1 MTTHLVEIPSH
12 RSLLDADDPLHRIE
26 ALDRRLTVAMIRASD
41 TLREALDDI
50 EPAYTSMSADTHN
63 RALDDHRVFWCR
75 VVLARFI
82 ALHLSSRLTPEQMM
96 WWTR

>member
-1 MTTHLVEIPSH
+1 MTTHLAETPSH
-12 RSLLDADDPLHRIE
+12 RSLLETHDPFHRIE
-26 ALDRRLTVAMIRASD
+26 ALDRRLMDAMTRASK

-50 EPAYTSMSADTHN
+50 EPAYTSMSAETHN
-63 RALDDHRVFWCR
+63 RALDEHRIFWCR

>member
-1 MTTHLVEIPSH
+1 MHLVETPSH
-12 RSLLDADDPLHRIE
+12 RSLLEARDPFHGIE
-26 ALDRRLTVAMIRASD
+26 ALDRRLMDAMTRASN

-50 EPAYTSMSADTHN
+50 EPAYTGMSAETDN
-63 RALDDHRVFWCR
+63 RALDEHRIFWCR

>member
-1 MTTHLVEIPSH
+1 MTTRLAETPSH
-12 RSLLDADDPLHRIE
+12 RSLLETHDPFHRIE
-26 ALDRRLTVAMIRASD
+26 ALDRRLMDAMTRASK

-50 EPAYTSMSADTHN
+50 EPAYTSMSAETHN
-63 RALDDHRVFWCR
+63 RALDEHRIFWCR